1 MTLSHKCRQC
11 VLVLAALQCHCERW
25 RNGKGLHRQRWRNA
39 AVWQTLAKVVS
50 FQLQASLET
59 LETTTLNENIR
70 SYIPGI
76 SGYTGSA
83 TLLYYKDDSNNINTT
98 DLLNKLYK
106 TGTTGV
112 SSSDTVELTFRWVD
126 GTDNNDIK
134 LTAYITSAS
143 IGAATGTL
151 LGQRSVSKALVRS
164 LRSRSH
170 ERLLRDFRRS

>member
-1 MTLSHKCRQC
+1 MAKVYTGRDGVMQLS
-11 VLVLAALQCHCERW
+11 
-25 RNGKGLHRQRWRNA
+25 GT
-39 AVWQTLAKVVS
+39 TLAKVVS
-50 FQLQASLET
+50 FQLQANLET
-59 LETTTLNENIR
+59 LETTTLNDNIR
-70 SYIPGI
+70 SYTPGI
-76 SGYTGSA
+76 SSYTGSA

-143 IGAATGTL
+143 IGAATGDIV
-151 LGQRSVSKALVRS
+151 RAEVSFQGTGALSTVTIS
-164 LRSRSH
+164 
-170 ERLLRDFRRS
+170 

>member
-1 MTLSHKCRQC
+1 MAKVYTGRDGVMQLS
-11 VLVLAALQCHCERW
+11 
-25 RNGKGLHRQRWRNA
+25 GT
-39 AVWQTLAKVVS
+39 TLAKVVS
-50 FQLQASLET
+50 FQLQANLET

-70 SYIPGI
+70 SYTPGI

-83 TLLYYKDDSNNINTT
+83 TLLYYKDNSNKINTT

-126 GTDNNDIK
+126 GADNNDIK

-143 IGAATGTL
+143 IGAATGDIVRAEISFQGT
-151 LGQRSVSKALVRS
+151 GALSTVTIS
-164 LRSRSH
+164 
-170 ERLLRDFRRS
+170 